1 MTSNDFDKEEQIV
14 ENKGYIV
21 CMNNNED
28 YGDEYIL
35 GGNGD
40 ITYMAEGATIP
51 ATASAFDDPA
61 MMNDYI
67 FRPNYAHLAQNDT
80 VMVINKTDYGTNRPG
95 SVFVPNLRPAY
106 PFEAYVTKSPTSS
119 SKAAPLRVDGGEV
132 GIMETLYGFGDINQ
146 TVYSEDGALYIFSKT
161 AGKVKIYKSTGILY
175 KTVDVRS
182 GWTRVDDLAKDVYVV
197 KGRKV
202 IVR

>member
-1 MTSNDFDKEEQIV
+1 
-14 ENKGYIV
+14 
-21 CMNNNED
+21 
-28 YGDEYIL
+28 
-35 GGNGD
+35 
-40 ITYMAEGATIP
+40 MAEGATIP
-51 ATASAFDDPA
+51 ATASVFDDPA

-67 FRPNYAHLAQNDT
+67 FRPNYAHLAQSDT